1 MNNQEVDMNHVALRG
16 IKFVTVALAAV
27 LVCGACRESAAH
39 AVEHLSQ
46 PREAA
51 AHSHGLS
58 SAASSERSLA
68 PKTIR
73 FLPRCSGRRSPLVPF
88 SRSAG

>member
-1 MNNQEVDMNHVALRG
+1 LNNQEVDMNHVSLRG
-16 IKFVTVALAAV
+16 IKFVAVALAAV

-39 AVEHLSQ
+39 AVERLSQ

-58 SAASSERSLA
+58 SAASSDQQARLGPMRYYGG
-68 PKTIR
+68 PK
-73 FLPRCSGRRSPLVPF
+73 SPMWRGP
-88 SRSAG
+88 AAN